1 MVKHMKDSAGFTL
14 IEMICT
20 IVIIGILATMF
31 TGYFSSQA
39 LLFSTTVSDQD
50 LNQNARVILERM
62 ASEVRQ
68 AATMTLTSSS
78 DFSVTADINGDGVIE
93 TVRYY
98 LSGSDLHRVQ
108 ASDQTILQ
116 NVSTFQCALTAGN
129 TILSVQ
135 NFTFSAGGVSRSFA
149 TDILMR
155 RKLS

>member
-39 LLFSTTVSDQD
+39 LLFNMTVSDQD
-50 LNQNARVILERM
+50 LNQNARVILARM
-62 ASEVRQ
+62 DSEVRQ
-68 AATMTLTSSS
+68 ADTMTLTSSS
-78 DFSVTADINGDGVIE
+78 DFSVTADVDGDGVIE

-98 LSGSDLHRVQ
+98 LSGSDLHRVEG
-108 ASDQTILQ
+108 ADQSILQ

-135 NFTFSAGGVSRSFA
+135 NLTFSAGGVSRSFA

-155 RKLS
+155 RELA

>member
-1 MVKHMKDSAGFTL
+1 MKDSAGFTL

-68 AATMTLTSSS
+68 ADTMTLTSSS
-78 DFSVTADINGDGVIE
+78 DFSVTADVDGDGVIE

-98 LSGSDLHRVQ
+98 LSGSDLHRVEG
-108 ASDQTILQ
+108 ADQSILQ
-116 NVSTFQCALTAGN
+116 NVSTFQCALEAGN
-129 TILSVQ
+129 TILTIQ
-135 NFTFSAGGVSRSFA
+135 NLTFSSGGVSRSFA
-149 TDILMR
+149 TSILMR
-155 RKLS
+155 RELA